1 MVSESPSTPVTDLP
15 PQSPEKSV
23 SEQVHLKNEDGHL
36 MLILPP
42 TQPVS
47 PVEWGDLLQQVRQ
60 RLEASERFWQAQT
73 PLQLQAGDRLLDT
86 RQLQALV
93 ETLGEAQLMLKRVVT
108 SRRQTAMAAITLGC
122 SVDQLADMEH
132 LNQSIPT
139 PGQPLAAPLYL
150 QTTVRSGVDI
160 RHPGTIMILGD
171 TNPGSALVA
180 DGDIL
185 VWGRLRGLAHAG
197 ASGNRQCRIMA
208 LQMQP
213 TQLRIADLV
222 ARPPDSATTHYGPE
236 VAYIGDNQGI
246 RIALA
251 EDFMRQQLSPRG
263 LGFES

>member
-15 PQSPEKSV
+15 PQGPESLV
-23 SEQVHLKNEDGHL
+23 AEQVHLKNEDGQL
-36 MLILPP
+36 VLVLPSS
-42 TQPVS
+42 QQAS
-47 PVEWGDLLQQVRQ
+47 PAEWGELLQQVRQ
-60 RLEASERFWQAQT
+60 RLEASERLWQAHT
-73 PLQLQAGDRLLDT
+73 PLRLQAGDRLLDI
-86 RQLQALV
+86 RQLQSLV
-93 ETLGEAQLMLKRVVT
+93 DTLGEAQLILSRVVT
-108 SRRQTAMAAITLGC
+108 SRRQTAIAAITLGC
-122 SVDQLADMEH
+122 SVDQLVDMEH
-132 LNQSIPT
+132 LNQSTPT

-171 TNPGSALVA
+171 TNPGSSLVA
-180 DGDIL
+180 DGDIV

-222 ARPPDSATTHYGPE
+222 ARPPDSATTQYGPE

-251 EDFMRQQLSPRG
+251 EDFMRHQLSPRG
-263 LGFES
+263 LGFEP

>member
-1 MVSESPSTPVTDLP
+1 MVSQSPFTPTTDLP
-15 PQSPEKSV
+15 PQSPEKLV
-23 SEQVHLKNEDGHL
+23 PEQVHLKNEDGQL
-36 MLILPP
+36 VLRLPSPVQGALPP
-42 TQPVS
+42 W
-47 PVEWGDLLQQVRQ
+47 EDLLLQLKQ
-60 RLEASERFWQAQT
+60 RLESSERFWQPHSA
-73 PLQLQAGDRLLDT
+73 LQLQSGDRLLDS

-93 ETLGEAQLMLKRVVT
+93 ETLGEAQLLLKRVIT

-122 SVDQLADMEH
+122 SVDQLTDMEY

-139 PGQPLAAPLYL
+139 PGQPLASPLYL
-150 QTTVRSGVDI
+150 QTTVRSGIDI

-171 TNPGSALVA
+171 TNPGSALIA
-180 DGDIL
+180 DGDIV

-197 ASGNRQCRIMA
+197 AGGNRQCRIMA

-222 ARPPDSATTHYGPE
+222 ARPPDSATTQYGPE

-251 EDFMRQQLSPRG
+251 EDFMRQQLTPRG
-263 LGFES
+263 LGFDP